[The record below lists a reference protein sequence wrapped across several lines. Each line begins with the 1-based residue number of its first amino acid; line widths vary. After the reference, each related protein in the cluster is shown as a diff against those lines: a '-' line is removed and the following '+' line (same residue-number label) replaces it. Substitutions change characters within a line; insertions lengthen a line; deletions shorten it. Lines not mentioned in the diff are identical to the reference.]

1 MSSTGNR
8 FLDDF
13 IQRQTLITSPIN
25 QKPQGRPE
33 GDAPFDE
40 KEEFARIIK
49 NKPSKKVVLKYF
61 QKRSK
66 QLDD

>member
-13 IQRQTLITSPIN
+13 IQRQIVITSPMN
-25 QKPQGRPE
+25 QKPSRPE
-33 GDAPFDE
+33 ALPFDE

-61 QKRSK
+61 QQRSK
-66 QLDD
+66 QLQ